1 MKLRIFLAICISVF
15 LFGCNQPKGNGISN
29 GTAWASGLF
38 NSNGKQIY
46 FTATSKQGTPISYQG
61 GPTTGMM
68 MMGGNFACV
77 SCHGTDARGGS
88 HVMHMET
95 MVAPDIRWTTLS
107 TDHDHGGVGHTDA
120 EQAHNE
126 AYTFEN
132 FMNAVEKGKHPDGD
146 ELSKDM
152 PRWKMSEAD
161 LRDLME
167 YLKSL

>member
-1 MKLRIFLAICISVF
+1 MKYRIILVF
-15 LFGCNQPKGNGISN
+15 SIQILLFGCNQSGSKGTSN
-29 GTAWASGLF
+29 GTAWGSGSF

-46 FTATSKQGTPISYQG
+46 FTATSERKTPITYTNGPIQG
-61 GPTTGMM
+61 M
-68 MMGGNFACV
+68 MMGGNLACV

-95 MVAPDIRWTTLS
+95 MVAPDIRWTALS
-107 TDHDHGGVGHTDA
+107 TDHVHGGVGHSDT
-120 EQAHNE
+120 ERKHNE

-132 FMNAVEKGKHPDGD
+132 FRNAVEKGQHPDGD

-152 PRWKMSEAD
+152 PRWKMSETD